1 MIYGGERMIIYKDDN
16 DIRLVQSVA
25 SASTLISSL
34 TGEIREYILSKFPKN
49 FFKSI
54 YIDTAETIQAQNRND
69 KYNRSLNKLPYPT
82 MGITPE
88 ISIDSPIEGMEKSPH
103 LSSPNLFLRK
113 DMKSFYK
120 RILLDTER
128 KYSLYY
134 TSDYITTNYNF
145 RITTN
150 KYIQNADL
158 IYFMKSNFQQGFFQF
173 LNDKYINTEIPKTYI
188 KIISDIMGYN
198 LDDSDDM
205 IEMELYLISTGVQED
220 IVRKKIN
227 LMTGKTGFFV
237 NEKSNL
243 LTLFSDLEAPGSI
256 IRDGMSE
263 GEYTINFRV
272 QVSTWLPNS
281 FILSINKQKF
291 LELDRTTI
299 ENSLMNNSTEQDE
312 GFYSLSISD
321 VLLNRKE
328 ALNFEMS
335 DGSSAIFQEVYHMV
349 FTYDISTTVTVIDL
363 TEYMKDDLQKVHA
376 YMVSKNMLVSDLM
389 RVTMYNRSGQLTS
402 SNVLIDYDDL
412 LVSIELTDAQDL
424 SLSVYVNRLLFESIK
439 KAMEN
444 DEFFF
449 NRNTLATI
457 KIKTTD
463 GSFRVPVYSF
473 ESTRDYYSTE
483 LLKSLRVN
491 TIYGIGYIGLEMDDP
506 ADTETDAYKICVGY
520 NEEQPIILKLITI

>member
-69 KYNRSLNKLPYPT
+69 KYNKGLNKLPYPT

-120 RILLDTER
+120 RILLDTEK
-128 KYSLYY
+128 KYSVYY

-158 IYFMKSNFQQGFFQF
+158 TYFMKSNFQQGFFQF

-188 KIISDIMGYN
+188 KLISDIMGYN

-205 IEMELYLISTGVQED
+205 TEMELYMISTGTHED

-243 LTLFSDLEAPGSI
+243 LTLFTDMEAPGSI

-272 QVSTWLPNS
+272 QVS
-281 FILSINKQKF
+281 
-291 LELDRTTI
+291 
-299 ENSLMNNSTEQDE
+299 
-312 GFYSLSISD
+312 
-321 VLLNRKE
+321 
-328 ALNFEMS
+328 A
-335 DGSSAIFQEVYHMV
+335 
-349 FTYDISTTVTVIDL
+349 
-363 TEYMKDDLQKVHA
+363 
-376 YMVSKNMLVSDLM
+376 
-389 RVTMYNRSGQLTS
+389 
-402 SNVLIDYDDL
+402 
-412 LVSIELTDAQDL
+412 
-424 SLSVYVNRLLFESIK
+424 
-439 KAMEN
+439 
-444 DEFFF
+444 
-449 NRNTLATI
+449 
-457 KIKTTD
+457 
-463 GSFRVPVYSF
+463 
-473 ESTRDYYSTE
+473 
-483 LLKSLRVN
+483 
-491 TIYGIGYIGLEMDDP
+491 
-506 ADTETDAYKICVGY
+506 
-520 NEEQPIILKLITI
+520 